1 MASLLSLGAVLD
13 AADFIPNFAGVRG
26 IFCGLAWISTALA
39 MVLTIASLFS
49 GVDADGDGDL
59 ASVDSDTGD
68 GDVGIFSLRAII
80 GFFLGF
86 GWGGFIAAASGGS
99 ALVSTLCAL
108 GLGVLMFFIVAFL
121 IRAIYSLKSEH
132 VFDAV
137 TLIGKTGTVYVTIP
151 AKGEAGRCRF
161 PPGSSSPWP
170 LCRRARRPSPRRRLS
185 SSRLLPRS
193 SSPSKLFTDFYS
205 HANTNQRLI

>member
-1 MASLLSLGAVLD
+1 MMASLLSLGAVLD

-151 AKGEAGRCRF
+151 AKGEPGGQVQISAGQLVTMAAVQE
-161 PPGSSSPWP
+161 GETP
-170 LCRRARRPSPRRRLS
+170 LPAQTPVIVTAATPQQLTVKA
-185 SSRLLPRS
+185 L
-193 SSPSKLFTDFYS
+193 
-205 HANTNQRLI
+205 H